1 MTSSNDGDTR
11 GRLARAF
18 GRLRGDTATT
28 GSEPA
33 AAAGISPT
41 VLGAPATGTAVALAE
56 TEDPAFSAGILGPG
70 AAVRPTVGDVVSP
83 LSGTVV
89 SAMPH
94 AYGLRATSGLE
105 VLVHVGVDTV
115 GLDGLHFTPH
125 VAQGQQVAAGEPL
138 VSVDLDAVAAAG
150 YPTTVILVV
159 TNTAGRRVEPPTTGP
174 VEAGQPLLTVAA

>member
-1 MTSSNDGDTR
+1 MTSSTGDGTR

-18 GRLRGDTATT
+18 GRRHGE
-28 GSEPA
+28 SA
-33 AAAGISPT
+33 AAATAPVVDASSST
-41 VLGAPATGTAVALAE
+41 VLGAPATGTAVTLAE

-70 AAVRPTVGDVVSP
+70 AAVRPTAGEVVSP
-83 LSGTVV
+83 VSGTVV

-94 AYGLRATSGLE
+94 AYGLRADSGVE

-125 VAQGQQVAAGEPL
+125 VAQGQRVTAGAPL
-138 VSVDLDAVAAAG
+138 VSVDLAAVAAAG

-159 TNTAGRRVEPPTTGP
+159 TNTAGHQVVEPCVTGP